1 MCLNVNLMVDFS
13 FKCFQ
18 ICCVNSHLLV
28 FEEDNFCFLP
38 FETFA
43 GTSMCQN
50 YLNDFHAG
58 IWDATHEVFLF
69 HIHLHTKRTLWHYS
83 CWYASSWLWNPSDSV
98 PLLISWQWKFTV
110 VLLLILLIIV
120 PLWRV
125 NEPYG
130 FKWTQFSNSAF
141 YLCSLPFCLWGWSV
155 LGCLSR
161 TSLRQTKILF
171 LCVADLFCVYL
182 FI

>member
-1 MCLNVNLMVDFS
+1 MQDFSLLLDAILVLRDFSMCLNVNLMVDFS

-18 ICCVNSHLLV
+18 IRCVNSHLLV
-28 FEEDNFCFLP
+28 FEEDSFCFLP

-98 PLLISWQWKFTV
+98 PLLISWQSKFTV
-110 VLLLILLIIV
+110 VLLLILLIHCATMEGQGA
-120 PLWRV
+120 LWFQMNTV
-125 NEPYG
+125 L
-130 FKWTQFSNSAF
+130 K
-141 YLCSLPFCLWGWSV
+141 LCFLFVFFAL
-155 LGCLSR
+155 L
-161 TSLRQTKILF
+161 SLRLKCLG
-171 LCVADLFCVYL
+171 LPK
-182 FI
+182 